1 MIEKYIYAST
11 EILSGSLAFVAAA
24 YLFLTSS
31 YIKKQYRALGAIEL
45 LVGILMLCDG
55 LAWYFNGSPGKTAYL
70 INVFGNFMTFSL
82 IALLPILYCL
92 YIVQSM
98 NDDRRGVGLLR
109 GIIAISAATELF
121 HVISYLNRYIYWID
135 PASNLYQRGPGF
147 TIWSVLF
154 FIPVIISVS
163 YVVSH
168 KQLFNKRRY
177 SVIVIFA
184 AIPTLTAIVNLFIGM
199 SLSNYAI
206 CVCVLVMFMQALQ
219 DNVLIMIEQREQ
231 IKRQDD
237 ELEDMRQR
245 IALSQ
250 IKPHFLYNTLNSIYV
265 LCDTDKEKAKFVV
278 NHLADYLRQSIGS
291 IESKEPIPFEEELE
305 HTKVYIDIEK
315 VRFEGRFDVEYRI
328 NATDFSIPALT
339 VQPMA
344 ENAIKHGL
352 CKKRLR
358 EKGRLVI
365 SSDDMGD
372 YFRVCVE
379 DNGVGFDMEEYSK
392 RDTVPGQHIGLRNV
406 KERIRIMKNAEML
419 IQSEVGKGTKI
430 EIRIPK
436 N

>member
-1 MIEKYIYAST
+1 
-11 EILSGSLAFVAAA
+11 
-24 YLFLTSS
+24 
-31 YIKKQYRALGAIEL
+31 
-45 LVGILMLCDG
+45 
-55 LAWYFNGSPGKTAYL
+55 
-70 INVFGNFMTFSL
+70 
-82 IALLPILYCL
+82 
-92 YIVQSM
+92 
-98 NDDRRGVGLLR
+98 
-109 GIIAISAATELF
+109 
-121 HVISYLNRYIYWID
+121 
-135 PASNLYQRGPGF
+135 
-147 TIWSVLF
+147 
-154 FIPVIISVS
+154 
-163 YVVSH
+163 
-168 KQLFNKRRY
+168 
-177 SVIVIFA
+177 
-184 AIPTLTAIVNLFIGM
+184 M

>member
-1 MIEKYIYAST
+1 MFEKYIYAST
-11 EILSGSLAFVAAA
+11 EVLIGSLSFVAAI
-24 YLFLTSS
+24 YLILTSS
-31 YIKKQYRALGAIEL
+31 YIKKQFRALGYIEL
-45 LVGILMLCDG
+45 AVGTLMFCDG
-55 LAWYFNGSPGKTAYL
+55 LAWWFNESPGRSAFYILK
-70 INVFGNFMTFSL
+70 ISNFLTFSL
-82 IALLPILYCL
+82 IAILPVFYCL
-92 YIVQSM
+92 YIIQSM
-98 NDDRRGVGLLR
+98 NKEDRDIRLLVLIGGIAAMTEIFLLVSGL
-109 GIIAISAATELF
+109 
-121 HVISYLNRYIYWID
+121 NNYIYWID
-135 PASNLYQRGPGF
+135 PITNSYQRGPGF
-147 TIWSVLF
+147 TLWSVLF
-154 FIPVIISVS
+154 FIPVLISVS
-163 YVVSH
+163 YVIRH
-168 KQLFNKRRY
+168 RTLFNKRRFI
-177 SVIVIFA
+177 VIVIFA
-184 AIPTLTAIVNLFIGM
+184 AVPTITAIINLFIGM

-206 CVCVLVMFMQALQ
+206 SICVLIMFMQALQ
-219 DNVLIMIEQREQ
+219 DNVNTMLEQKEQ

-265 LCDTDKEKAKFVV
+265 LCDTDKDKAKFVV

-291 IESKEPIPFEEELE
+291 IESKDPIPFEEELE

-352 CKKRLR
+352 CKKRLG
-358 EKGRLVI
+358 EKGHLVI

-379 DNGVGFDMEEYSK
+379 DNGVGFDIEEFSK

-406 KERIRIMKNAEML
+406 KERIRIMENAEML
-419 IQSEVGKGTKI
+419 IQSEIGKGTKI